1 LQAALKWKHC
11 DAIHDTQAL
20 KPATDNSGERG
31 NHKVE
36 ISLKSRIEEY
46 SGINSQAEQVD

>member
-31 NHKVE
+31 KLKVE
-36 ISLKSRIEEY
+36 ISLRSRTGKY
-46 SGINSQAEQVD
+46 SGINSQAEQAD